1 MRCFIALPLPE
12 AAREELARAA
22 ATYRRSVRSGISST
36 PRLTATKRARE
47 PKLAWAR
54 PEGYHVTLAF
64 LGEIEGRSV
73 EVAASSL
80 DAAANFGDV
89 PFSFAGLSGFPSKAR
104 WRVLIAE
111 IDDAGSLR
119 ELRRRLD
126 EALAMGATKAG
137 ISPLVAGPHGGRA
150 FSAHAT
156 IARLVSGVG
165 RLSAPS
171 LEEVRPEGA
180 WTFKRCVL
188 YRSELRSSGAVYTE
202 LRDVEL

>member
-1 MRCFIALPLPE
+1 MRCFLALPLPE

-22 ATYRRSVRSGISST
+22 AAFRRSVRSGIFST
-36 PRLTATKRARE
+36 P
-47 PKLAWAR
+47 R

-64 LGEIEGRSV
+64 LGEIEDRSV

-89 PFSFAGLSGFPSKAR
+89 PFSFTGLSGFPSKAR

-111 IDDAGSLR
+111 IDDGGRLR
-119 ELRRRLD
+119 ELHRRLD
-126 EALAMGATKAG
+126 EALAMGATRAG
-137 ISPLVAGPHGGRA
+137 VPPLVGGQHRGRA

-156 IARLVSGVG
+156 IARLASGVG
-165 RLSAPS
+165 KLSTPS
-171 LEEVRPEGA
+171 LEEIRLEGA

-188 YRSELRSSGAVYTE
+188 YGSELRSSGAVYTE
-202 LRDVEL
+202 LRDVGL